1 MKKIVV
7 MTLKGGVAKT
17 VTATT
22 LAYILG
28 EERKK
33 KVLLVDAD
41 QQGNASMLFSRYDP
55 TTPGLAGL
63 LDGEYDIENT
73 VEETDA
79 ENVDIIPANGYIMQ
93 TNMNLLSERSLDQ
106 IHRFRDAIEPI
117 ESSYDY
123 CIVDC
128 GLLMDMTVTNVM
140 VTADLVIVPVKV
152 GGFEIDAIQ
161 QMEEQLEDLRTI
173 NPKIEM
179 KVLMTMKQRNKTTE
193 QVEEWLRGPGS
204 SWKCFKTPI
213 RRSIVVEKATM
224 AREPLPEFA
233 KNCAAT
239 KDYREVVEE
248 LLRDMEE

>member
-17 VTATT
+17 ITATT
-22 LAYILG
+22 IAYLLG
-28 EERKK
+28 VEKRK

-41 QQGNASMLFSRYDP
+41 QQGNASMLYSRYDP
-55 TTPGLAGL
+55 STPGLAGL
-63 LDGEYDIENT
+63 LDEAYEIGIVTEATEHENI
-73 VEETDA
+73 
-79 ENVDIIPANGYIMQ
+79 DIIPANGYIMR
-93 TNMNLLSERSLDQ
+93 TNMNLLSDQ
-106 IHRFRDAIEPI
+106 SQNQIQRFRNAIRPVE
-117 ESSYDY
+117 EEYDY

-128 GLLMDMTVTNVM
+128 GLLMDMVVTNVL

-161 QMEEQLEDLRTI
+161 QMQEQLEDLRTI

-193 QVEEWLRGPGS
+193 KVEEWLRGPGS

>member
-28 EERKK
+28 VERKK

-41 QQGNASMLFSRYDP
+41 QQGNASMLLSRYDP

-63 LDGEYDIENT
+63 LDGAYGIENT

-93 TNMNLLSERSLDQ
+93 TNMNLLSEQSLDQ

-123 CIVDC
+123 CIADC
-128 GLLMDMTVTNVM
+128 GLLMDMVVTNVM

-173 NPKIEM
+173 NPKIKM
-179 KVLMTMKQRNKTTE
+179 KVLMTMKQRNTE

-204 SWKCFKTPI
+204 SWECFATPI

-224 AREPLPEFA
+224 AREPLPGFA